1 MATAQAKRLHAE
13 TGKKVVVVGFN
24 SRVEWH
30 PVFENNPKLLK
41 AITKDCVRV
50 KNCSGMR
57 PYIERKT
64 PERWYWKRW
73 RIEPGEIYLSE
84 AEKAFAAPHAGH
96 ILIEPNTKVEGSNKA
111 WLIDR
116 WQELVDRGGDFVQIG
131 PAGTRVLRGVRYVE
145 TPSFRHGAAVLAVSR
160 AFVGTEGGLHHA
172 AAALGVPAVVLF
184 SEFISPDITGYAMH
198 RNIRHAGA
206 TCGARIPCSSCRA
219 SMEAI
224 TVDEVEKHLKE
235 ITA

>member
-1 MATAQAKRLHAE
+1 MLPHVEHQQWHGGRGEVALL
-13 TGKKVVVVGFN
+13 VV
-24 SRVEWH
+24 
-30 PVFENNPKLLK
+30 KLLNDQALTK
-41 AITKDCVRV
+41 AV
-50 KNCSGMR
+50 
-57 PYIERKT
+57 
-64 PERWYWKRW
+64 
-73 RIEPGEIYLSE
+73 PGEECPARTLN
-84 AEKAFAAPHAGH
+84 AHCGC
-96 ILIEPNTKVEGSNKA
+96 VEVRTEGVE
-111 WLIDR
+111 R
-116 WQELVDRGGDFVQIG
+116 TEELVDRGGDFVQIG
-131 PAGTRVLRGVRYVE
+131 PPGTRVLRGVHYVQ

-184 SEFISPDITGYAMH
+184 SEFISPDITGYATH